1 MEWNCS
7 FLRRVSTHRC
17 IRKKGTMYVHL
28 KRKIEMKY
36 VCVGLLVAL
45 LLEIRGTVVSFNN
58 CSPTKRRTTGQTKE
72 PVFRLSSCPS
82 FRRGTII

>member
-1 MEWNCS
+1 MAVRLRELELLTFSNMEWNCA
-7 FLRRVSTHRC
+7 FIRRVSTHRC

-45 LLEIRGTVVSFNN
+45 LFEIRGTMDNWTDERTVLSSVQLPVVS
-58 CSPTKRRTTGQTKE
+58 
-72 PVFRLSSCPS
+72 
-82 FRRGTII
+82 